1 MRSIMRIGID
11 ARAIHLQGIGRYIRE
26 LIRHLARVDTR
37 NQYIIYFPT
46 VEHMDE
52 NKIDNPN
59 FQCVLV
65 PYQIYTVKEQLYLP
79 YFLYKDKLDI
89 FHSTTSLA
97 IPLLRTCRHVIT
109 LHDLLLK
116 IHPEFLPSKLSWVY
130 FQITNW
136 WAIKFAD
143 KIITISDFTSKE
155 LSALYPKS
163 RHKITTIHNGV
174 SAEFQVIKDKEV
186 LENVKKKYGIT
197 KDYILYVGTYKE
209 NKNLPTLVKAYAQL
223 PHHMRHS
230 YYLVIV
236 GKQSTRYPEVPALI
250 KQLGIESTVICINH
264 VREEDLPV
272 FYSGATVFVF
282 PSIYEGFGLPI
293 IEAMACGAPVVASNQ
308 ASIPEIATDAAILTD
323 PLNVKGMSGAVYDVL
338 SNPQLRKML
347 VEKGLERAKS
357 FSWEKTARETMRLYC
372 DVR

>member
-79 YFLYKDKLDI
+79 YFLYKDKLDL

-357 FSWEKTARETMRLYC
+357 FSWEKTARETMQLYC

>member
-1 MRSIMRIGID
+1 MRIGID

-357 FSWEKTARETMRLYC
+357 FSWEKTARETMQLYC

>member
-1 MRSIMRIGID
+1 MKIGID

-26 LIRHLARVDTR
+26 LVRHLAKVDMR
-37 NQYIIYFPT
+37 NQYIVYFST
-46 VEHMDE
+46 LEHLNE

-65 PYQIYTVKEQLYLP
+65 PSKIYTVKEQLYLP
-79 YFLYKDKLDI
+79 YRLHKDKLDI

-109 LHDLLLK
+109 LHDLMLK
-116 IHPEFLPSKLSWVY
+116 IHPEFLPSKLSWAY
-130 FQITNW
+130 FTITNW

-143 KIITISDFTSKE
+143 KIITISDFTSDE
-155 LSALYPKS
+155 VSYFYPKS
-163 RHKITTIHNGV
+163 RPKITTIYNGV
-174 SAEFQVIKDKEV
+174 SAEFRPVKDKQV

-197 KDYILYVGTYKE
+197 NDYILYVGTYKE

-223 PHHMRHS
+223 SYQMRHS

-250 KQLGIESTVICINH
+250 KQLGIESTVICVNC
-264 VREEDLPV
+264 VSEEDLPV

-293 IEAMACGAPVVASNQ
+293 IEAMACGTPVVASNQ
-308 ASIPEIATDAAILTD
+308 ASIPEIATDAAVLID
-323 PLNVKGMSGAVYDVL
+323 PLNVEGMSGAIYDVL
-338 SNPQLRKML
+338 SNHQLRKRL
-347 VEKGLERAKS
+347 IEKGFERAKA

-372 DVR
+372 EECS